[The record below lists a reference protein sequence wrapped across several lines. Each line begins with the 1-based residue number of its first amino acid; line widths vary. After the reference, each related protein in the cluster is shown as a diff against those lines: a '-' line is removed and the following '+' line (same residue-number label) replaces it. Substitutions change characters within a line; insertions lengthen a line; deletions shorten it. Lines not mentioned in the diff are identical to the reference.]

1 MTSDETTAAEVI
13 VAITASPSEES
24 IICGT
29 DSRQLYTDALSVVD
43 IHRSDDE
50 MMLLLPMI
58 ELFVFGTTV
67 RTQLNSGKISL
78 KKFILYLFIQLAINC
93 LLVSVTSFVCS
104 TSSSMIFESSENSQ
118 FEAAEKSHSQMQV
131 ISSQQSTEILFKPF
145 PQLLLSLSG
154 RFPN

>member
-1 MTSDETTAAEVI
+1 MTSDETTAAEVT
-13 VAITASPSEES
+13 VAITAPPSEES

-67 RTQLNSGKISL
+67 GTYGDN
-78 KKFILYLFIQLAINC
+78 
-93 LLVSVTSFVCS
+93 
-104 TSSSMIFESSENSQ
+104 
-118 FEAAEKSHSQMQV
+118 V
-131 ISSQQSTEILFKPF
+131 IWLEDIKYDRLIIAS
-145 PQLLLSLSG
+145 
-154 RFPN
+154 